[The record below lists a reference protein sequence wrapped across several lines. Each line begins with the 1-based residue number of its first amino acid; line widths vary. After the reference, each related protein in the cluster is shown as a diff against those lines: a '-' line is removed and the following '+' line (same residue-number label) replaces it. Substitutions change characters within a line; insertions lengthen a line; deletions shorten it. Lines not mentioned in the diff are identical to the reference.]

1 MEGALRDFS
10 LIVPSMQ
17 LIMLFQVFVEL
28 VMLGIVL
35 LNLLCFLSVPLM

>member
-17 LIMLFQVFVEL
+17 LTMLFQVFVEL

-35 LNLLCFLSVPLM
+35 LNLLCLLSVPLM